1 MTIKGNISIQ
11 VRLRS
16 GEVVNAFQNFHS
28 KCFDICHNGNEYIN
42 LPISWLNDDETCFT
56 DPHTKIEY
64 YVV

>member
-42 LPISWLNDDETCFT
+42 LPISWLNEDET
-56 DPHTKIEY
+56 
-64 YVV
+64 